1 MLKLFVLKDNLRSF
15 YGKYAFFI
23 NSAVKFIIAF
33 MAALFL
39 NGQLGYM
46 EELATPAVA
55 FIIGIVCAF
64 LPYSAMTLILALFML
79 VHVASVSIEVAVL
92 IAAIIV
98 IIALLYYGFQPK
110 DSYILVLV
118 PICFHL
124 KIPYVVPLL
133 LGLGGGIISIIP
145 LSCGV
150 IIYYLISYIHL
161 NINSI
166 TTKNMLEIP
175 QKYFQIINASFSNKT
190 MLVLVIAFAITLLV
204 VFFVHNLSID
214 YSWYIAVGAGVISLF
229 IAIFIG
235 EYVFD
240 VNMPIMDGIEFG
252 KIAKKI
258 KPDIYIVIVSGYGE
272 FEFAKKAIKIGVNDY
287 ILKPFSEEEIK
298 EVVYKIK
305 DNLDKKYG
313 VIKGLKKKQGLMAE
327 NVKAYIVLNFTRANL
342 SVSEIARHFYV
353 DSSYIR
359 RVFKKAYNMSITEYI
374 LNLRMEKAKELL
386 VENNFKLSVICEKVG
401 FEDYNYFSRVFKK
414 YCGISP
420 KVYEINNKDI
430 HSHGSVEK

>member
-79 VHVASVSIEVAVL
+79 IHVASVSIEVAVL

-240 VNMPIMDGIEFG
+240 VNMPIM
-252 KIAKKI
+252 
-258 KPDIYIVIVSGYGE
+258 
-272 FEFAKKAIKIGVNDY
+272 
-287 ILKPFSEEEIK
+287 
-298 EVVYKIK
+298 
-305 DNLDKKYG
+305 
-313 VIKGLKKKQGLMAE
+313 
-327 NVKAYIVLNFTRANL
+327 
-342 SVSEIARHFYV
+342 
-353 DSSYIR
+353 
-359 RVFKKAYNMSITEYI
+359 
-374 LNLRMEKAKELL
+374 ELL
-386 VENNFKLSVICEKVG
+386 VGVFISGLITIVYIFFVFSVDYSGTEYTQ
-401 FEDYNYFSRVFKK
+401 FEDDDYYYYVKAVPKIAVKAPDVQIKVFTSDNENAENIVERKKRSRGK
-414 YCGISP
+414 S
-420 KVYEINNKDI
+420 
-430 HSHGSVEK
+430 